1 MAMALAMALT
11 ASPSSHL
18 KFQLSR
24 GPAFHSFR
32 VSYANAAAAPA
43 PWAREAVSRRP
54 DRGRIGATGNRK
66 GNAPDGD
73 NESLALK
80 ILRLDGWDVP
90 WGYGVTTLGLL
101 GWLVSFF
108 VTGLA
113 TAVLGH
119 NLGIDRRE
127 ILDMDEQAAFI
138 LFSQVLQ
145 TITGLGTINLVTT
158 KYQPLPSDMFVYD
171 FRKPF
176 DLQRGWLLWSG
187 IGILCAG
194 GAVVLTSIIVSSVN
208 GELPPREDNDALSQL
223 LPLIGVSPLSTASLI
238 VVTGAL
244 APLLEETVF
253 RGFLLTSLTKRLPV
267 PVAVVLSAAAFALA
281 HLTPGEFPQLFA
293 LGIVIGFAYSKTH
306 NMLTPILIH
315 ATWNSGVVVALTALS
330 FQGYDLSQVLSLILM
345 GS

>member
-1 MAMALAMALT
+1 
-11 ASPSSHL
+11 
-18 KFQLSR
+18 
-24 GPAFHSFR
+24 
-32 VSYANAAAAPA
+32 
-43 PWAREAVSRRP
+43 
-54 DRGRIGATGNRK
+54 
-66 GNAPDGD
+66 
-73 NESLALK
+73 
-80 ILRLDGWDVP
+80 
-90 WGYGVTTLGLL
+90 
-101 GWLVSFF
+101 SFF

-330 FQGYDLSQVLSLILM
+330 V
-345 GS
+345 